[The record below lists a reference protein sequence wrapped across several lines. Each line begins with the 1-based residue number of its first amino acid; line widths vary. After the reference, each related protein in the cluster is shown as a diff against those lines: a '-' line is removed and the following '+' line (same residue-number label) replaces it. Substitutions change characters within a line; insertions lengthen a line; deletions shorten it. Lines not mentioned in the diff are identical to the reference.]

1 MGDGGRVGES
11 LRDGD
16 VEVAAETVVVEVCP
30 VGGEDLVGEDA
41 DGDWTEVELEVDEGP
56 GCDAASSC
64 AVGEVVGADVVV
76 ACGWIVRAVAA
87 D

>member
-1 MGDGGRVGES
+1 MELADVGRVEEMGDGGRVGES

-41 DGDWTEVELEVDEGP
+41 DGDWTEVSSRLMKGP
-56 GCDAASSC
+56 
-64 AVGEVVGADVVV
+64 DVTQPPPVPW
-76 ACGWIVRAVAA
+76 GKW
-87 D
+87 